1 MNTNEY
7 GQTLRLHL
15 LDMARVTQRG
25 VDYAIKAYTLGNT
38 EFCANVRDDSHEI
51 KILHREI
58 TEIAQE
64 LLLAELSW
72 RSSLRFIFSSERIC
86 NALQAVHSHA
96 VEIAANSMR
105 LLENGR
111 KNGYADLTTMGKI
124 VNSLMRLCVVG
135 LFEEEIEHA
144 EAVLRAGEI
153 ERLFETTFYDWY
165 RDLDHGTR
173 TQLCYELEITNHL
186 GHIAHQ
192 AHEIAVA
199 IVFWLKVSDLRSC
212 SQASRKQSV
221 LYDPSDDPSAESG
234 NQKASFDGM
243 NSFLQNVDT
252 CFADASFW
260 NRMSDPH

>member
-1 MNTNEY
+1 
-7 GQTLRLHL
+7 
-15 LDMARVTQRG
+15 MARVTQRG
-25 VDYAIKAYTLGNT
+25 VDYAIKAYTLGNSA
-38 EFCANVRDDSHEI
+38 FCAKVRDDRHEI

-64 LLLAELSW
+64 LLMEELSW
-72 RSSLRFIFSSERIC
+72 KSNLRFIFSSERIC

-105 LLENGR
+105 LMKDGR
-111 KNGYADLTTMGKI
+111 KNSFADLTTMGKI
-124 VNSLMRLCVVG
+124 VNSLMCLCVVG

-144 EAVLRAGEI
+144 EAVLRTGEI
-153 ERLFETTFYDWY
+153 ERLFETTFYEWY
-165 RDLDHGTR
+165 RDLDPGTR
-173 TQLCYELEITNHL
+173 TQLCYELEITKNL

-199 IVFWLKVSDLRSC
+199 IVFCLKDADLS
-212 SQASRKQSV
+212 SQASRKQSS
-221 LYDPSDDPSAESG
+221 LYDPSAESG
-234 NQKASFDGM
+234 NQNASFDGM

-260 NRMSDPH
+260 NRM